1 MVEVDDK
8 IIKQSF
14 KIASKQKI
22 SPSVLQHQRG
32 RMTENQD
39 EVILGGQVYYIT
51 LTAILKMGGDVIEKS
66 EWVRNSNKAV
76 REQA

>member
-1 MVEVDDK
+1 MEKKKCLPFGVLLPNMVNFLNCNIPLWHLKVYL
-8 IIKQSF
+8 I
-14 KIASKQKI
+14 SKQKI

-51 LTAILKMGGDVIEKS
+51 LTAISQDG
-66 EWVRNSNKAV
+66 R
-76 REQA
+76 

>member
-1 MVEVDDK
+1 MKGILNYSKVK
-8 IIKQSF
+8 FLIGWNIFTS
-14 KIASKQKI
+14 IYKQKI

-51 LTAILKMGGDVIEKS
+51 LTAISQDG
-66 EWVRNSNKAV
+66 R
-76 REQA
+76 

>member
-1 MVEVDDK
+1 LTN
-8 IIKQSF
+8 
-14 KIASKQKI
+14 KQKI

-51 LTAILKMGGDVIEKS
+51 LTAISQDG
-66 EWVRNSNKAV
+66 R
-76 REQA
+76 